1 MIKKKIT
8 LLFVSAIIF
17 VCASC
22 FAACGH
28 VCSFGEWQIEK
39 AATCVEKGY
48 RVRTC
53 SHPDCGK
60 QEREEIGIDL
70 QSHALTPVSAV
81 DADCTTDGNVAYN
94 HCSLCDKDFDEDGN
108 ELTAEDKIVHAAHK
122 TVDIEEVAASEH
134 NSGTRAYKH
143 CSACKKD
150 FDENGNELTAQ
161 DLVVSAKH
169 TMSEVTAIAASEHKD
184 GQIAHIHCNDCGK
197 NLDENG
203 NELTAQDLVVA
214 AKHTMSEV
222 TAIAASEHKNGQ
234 IAHIHCNDCGK
245 NLDVDGNELTAQ
257 DLIVSAKHTMSE
269 VTAIAASEHKDGQI
283 AHIHCNDCG
292 KNFDEDGNELTA
304 QDLVVAATHTDYDRG
319 TLYCETCAEYI
330 ITNVEQFKL
339 FRDTVNGGEKFS
351 NQTVAL
357 DADLDLNNEEWAP
370 INGFYGTFDGRD
382 HVIKN
387 LKISSGDNV
396 GLFGR
401 QWQIKAVISNFT
413 IDGAD
418 ITGGSCVAAVLG
430 QTASTQV
437 TGVTVK
443 NARISAAHYAAGIVG
458 YAYAEI
464 SDCNVDGLEIVCVP
478 DGTEGAYDNG
488 DKVGSIVG
496 YLCSGGVENCK
507 VANVTL
513 KGYRDIGGIAGTATA
528 AEGAVYVRN
537 NTVTNANICA
547 DQITNHYGNKDA
559 NAAEVVGRVIGAVEI
574 ENNAHSGVEIELKL
588 NA

>member
-1 MIKKKIT
+1 MIKKKVA
-8 LLFVSAIIF
+8 LLFVSTLIF

-28 VCSFGEWQIEK
+28 VCSFSEWQTEK
-39 AATCVEKGY
+39 AATCIEKGY

-53 SHPDCGK
+53 THPDCGK
-60 QEREEIGIDL
+60 QEREEIDIDL
-70 QSHALTPVSAV
+70 QAHALASV
-81 DADCTTDGNVAYN
+81 DAIDAGCTTDGNVAYN

-122 TVDIEEVAASEH
+122 TVDFEEVAATEH

-143 CSACKKD
+143 CTACQKD
-150 FDENGNELTAQ
+150 LDNDGNELTAQ
-161 DLVVSAKH
+161 DLVVSATH
-169 TMSEVTAIAASEHKD
+169 TMSEVAAIAASEHKD

-197 NLDENG
+197 NLDNDG
-203 NELTAQDLVVA
+203 NELTAQDLVVSA
-214 AKHTMSEV
+214 THTMSEV
-222 TAIAASEHKNGQ
+222 A
-234 IAHIHCNDCGK
+234 
-245 NLDVDGNELTAQ
+245 
-257 DLIVSAKHTMSE
+257 
-269 VTAIAASEHKDGQI
+269 AIAASEHKDGQI

-292 KNFDEDGNELTA
+292 KNLDNDGNELTA
-304 QDLVVAATHTDYDRG
+304 QDLVVSATHADYDKG
-319 TLYCETCAEYI
+319 TLYCGTCAEYI

-339 FRDTVNGGEKFS
+339 FRDTVNGGEKFT

-357 DADLDLNNEEWAP
+357 DADLDLDNEEWTP
-370 INGFYGTFDGRD
+370 INGFYGTFDGRNY
-382 HVIKN
+382 VIKN

-396 GLFGR
+396 GLFGK
-401 QWQIKAVISNFT
+401 QWQIKAAISNFT

-418 ITGGSCVAAVLG
+418 ITGGSCVAVVLG

-443 NARISAAHYAAGIVG
+443 NARISAAHYAGGIVG
-458 YAYAEI
+458 YAYTKI

-488 DKVGSIVG
+488 DKVGGIVG
-496 YLCSGGVENCK
+496 YLCSGGVENCS
-507 VANVTL
+507 VANIAL

-574 ENNAHSGVEIELKL
+574 ETNAHSEVTIELKL

>member
-1 MIKKKIT
+1 MKFHGEIKMIKKKIA
-8 LLFVSAIIF
+8 LLFVSTLIF

-28 VCSFGEWQIEK
+28 VCSFSEWQTEK
-39 AATCVEKGY
+39 AATCIEKGY

-53 SHPDCGK
+53 THPDCGN
-60 QEREEIGIDL
+60 QEREEIDIDL
-70 QSHALTPVSAV
+70 QAHALASV
-81 DADCTTDGNVAYN
+81 DAIDAGCTTDGNVAYN

-122 TVDIEEVAASEH
+122 TVDIEEVASTDH

-143 CSACKKD
+143 CTACQKD
-150 FDENGNELTAQ
+150 LDNDGNELTAQ
-161 DLVVSAKH
+161 DLVVSA
-169 TMSEVTAIAASEHKD
+169 
-184 GQIAHIHCNDCGK
+184 
-197 NLDENG
+197 
-203 NELTAQDLVVA
+203 
-214 AKHTMSEV
+214 
-222 TAIAASEHKNGQ
+222 
-234 IAHIHCNDCGK
+234 
-245 NLDVDGNELTAQ
+245 
-257 DLIVSAKHTMSE
+257 
-269 VTAIAASEHKDGQI
+269 
-283 AHIHCNDCG
+283 
-292 KNFDEDGNELTA
+292 
-304 QDLVVAATHTDYDRG
+304 THADYDKG
-319 TLYCETCAEYI
+319 TLYCGTCAEYI

-339 FRDTVNGGEKFS
+339 FRDTVNGGEKFT

-357 DADLDLNNEEWAP
+357 DADLDLDNEEWTP
-370 INGFYGTFDGRD
+370 INGFYGTFDGRNY
-382 HVIKN
+382 VIKN

-396 GLFGR
+396 GLFGK
-401 QWQIKAVISNFT
+401 QWQIKAAISNFT

-418 ITGGSCVAAVLG
+418 ITGGSCVAVVLG

-443 NARISAAHYAAGIVG
+443 NARISAAHYAGGIVG
-458 YAYAEI
+458 YAYTKI

-488 DKVGSIVG
+488 DKVGGIVG
-496 YLCSGGVENCK
+496 YLCSGGVENCS
-507 VANVTL
+507 VANIAL

-574 ENNAHSGVEIELKL
+574 ETNAHSEVTIELKL

>member
-1 MIKKKIT
+1 MIKKKIA
-8 LLFVSAIIF
+8 LLFVSTLIF

-28 VCSFGEWQIEK
+28 VCSFSEWQTEK
-39 AATCVEKGY
+39 AATCIEKGY

-53 SHPDCGK
+53 THPDCGK
-60 QEREEIGIDL
+60 QEREEIDINL
-70 QSHALTPVSAV
+70 QAHALASV
-81 DADCTTDGNVAYN
+81 DAIDAGCTTDGNVAYN

-122 TVDIEEVAASEH
+122 TVDIEEVAATEH

-143 CSACKKD
+143 CTACQKD
-150 FDENGNELTAQ
+150 LDNDGNELTAQ
-161 DLVVSAKH
+161 DLVVSA
-169 TMSEVTAIAASEHKD
+169 
-184 GQIAHIHCNDCGK
+184 
-197 NLDENG
+197 
-203 NELTAQDLVVA
+203 
-214 AKHTMSEV
+214 
-222 TAIAASEHKNGQ
+222 
-234 IAHIHCNDCGK
+234 
-245 NLDVDGNELTAQ
+245 
-257 DLIVSAKHTMSE
+257 
-269 VTAIAASEHKDGQI
+269 
-283 AHIHCNDCG
+283 
-292 KNFDEDGNELTA
+292 
-304 QDLVVAATHTDYDRG
+304 THADYDKG
-319 TLYCETCAEYI
+319 TLYCGTCAEYI

-339 FRDTVNGGEKFS
+339 FRDTVNGGEKFT

-357 DADLDLNNEEWAP
+357 DADLDLDNEEWTP
-370 INGFYGTFDGRD
+370 INGFYGTFDGRNY
-382 HVIKN
+382 VIKN

-396 GLFGR
+396 GLFGK
-401 QWQIKAVISNFT
+401 QWQIKAAISNFT

-418 ITGGSCVAAVLG
+418 ITGGSCVAVVLG

-437 TGVTVK
+437 TGITVK
-443 NARISAAHYAAGIVG
+443 NARISAAHYAGGIVG
-458 YAYAEI
+458 YAYTKI

-488 DKVGSIVG
+488 DKVGGIVG
-496 YLCSGGVENCK
+496 YLCSGGVENCS
-507 VANVTL
+507 VANIAL

-574 ENNAHSGVEIELKL
+574 ETNAHSEVTIELKL
-588 NA
+588 VIRNYKIIAYVVQK

>member
-1 MIKKKIT
+1 MIKKKIA
-8 LLFVSAIIF
+8 LLFVSTLIF

-28 VCSFGEWQIEK
+28 VCSFSEWQTEK
-39 AATCVEKGY
+39 AATCIEKGY

-53 SHPDCGK
+53 THPDCGN
-60 QEREEIGIDL
+60 QEREEIDIDL
-70 QSHALTPVSAV
+70 QAHALASV
-81 DADCTTDGNVAYN
+81 DAIDAGCTTDGNVAYN

-122 TVDIEEVAASEH
+122 TVDIEEVASTDH

-143 CSACKKD
+143 CTACQKD
-150 FDENGNELTAQ
+150 LDNDGNELTAQ
-161 DLVVSAKH
+161 DLVVSA
-169 TMSEVTAIAASEHKD
+169 
-184 GQIAHIHCNDCGK
+184 
-197 NLDENG
+197 
-203 NELTAQDLVVA
+203 
-214 AKHTMSEV
+214 
-222 TAIAASEHKNGQ
+222 
-234 IAHIHCNDCGK
+234 
-245 NLDVDGNELTAQ
+245 
-257 DLIVSAKHTMSE
+257 
-269 VTAIAASEHKDGQI
+269 
-283 AHIHCNDCG
+283 
-292 KNFDEDGNELTA
+292 
-304 QDLVVAATHTDYDRG
+304 THADYDKG
-319 TLYCETCAEYI
+319 TLYCGTCAEYI

-339 FRDTVNGGEKFS
+339 FRDTVNGGEKFT

-357 DADLDLNNEEWAP
+357 DADLDLDNEEWTP
-370 INGFYGTFDGRD
+370 INGFYGTFDGRNY
-382 HVIKN
+382 VIKN

-396 GLFGR
+396 GLFGK
-401 QWQIKAVISNFT
+401 QWQIKAAISNFT

-418 ITGGSCVAAVLG
+418 ITGGSCVAVVLG

-443 NARISAAHYAAGIVG
+443 NARISAAHYAGGIVG
-458 YAYAEI
+458 YAYTKI

-488 DKVGSIVG
+488 DKVGGIVG
-496 YLCSGGVENCK
+496 YLCSGGVENCS
-507 VANVTL
+507 VANIAL

-574 ENNAHSGVEIELKL
+574 ETNAHSEVTIELKL

>member
-1 MIKKKIT
+1 MIKKKIA
-8 LLFVSAIIF
+8 LLFVSTLIF

-28 VCSFGEWQIEK
+28 VCSFSEWQTEK
-39 AATCVEKGY
+39 AATCIEKGY

-53 SHPDCGK
+53 THPDCGN
-60 QEREEIGIDL
+60 QEREEIDIDL
-70 QSHALTPVSAV
+70 QAHALASV
-81 DADCTTDGNVAYN
+81 DAIDAGCTTDGNVAYN

-122 TVDIEEVAASEH
+122 TVDIEEVASTDH

-143 CSACKKD
+143 CTACQKD
-150 FDENGNELTAQ
+150 LDNDGNELTAQ
-161 DLVVSAKH
+161 DLVVSA
-169 TMSEVTAIAASEHKD
+169 
-184 GQIAHIHCNDCGK
+184 
-197 NLDENG
+197 
-203 NELTAQDLVVA
+203 
-214 AKHTMSEV
+214 
-222 TAIAASEHKNGQ
+222 
-234 IAHIHCNDCGK
+234 
-245 NLDVDGNELTAQ
+245 
-257 DLIVSAKHTMSE
+257 
-269 VTAIAASEHKDGQI
+269 
-283 AHIHCNDCG
+283 
-292 KNFDEDGNELTA
+292 
-304 QDLVVAATHTDYDRG
+304 THADYDKG
-319 TLYCETCAEYI
+319 TLYCGTCAEYI

-339 FRDTVNGGEKFS
+339 FRDTVNGGEKFT

-357 DADLDLNNEEWAP
+357 DADLDLDNEEWTP
-370 INGFYGTFDGRD
+370 INGFYGTFDGRNY
-382 HVIKN
+382 VIKN

-396 GLFGR
+396 GLFGK
-401 QWQIKAVISNFT
+401 QWQIKAAISNFT

-418 ITGGSCVAAVLG
+418 ITGGSCVAVVLG

-437 TGVTVK
+437 TGVTYK
-443 NARISAAHYAAGIVG
+443 NPRIRAAIYAGGMVGSANTKKR
-458 YAYAEI
+458 
-464 SDCNVDGLEIVCVP
+464 DCNVDGLEIVCVP

-488 DKVGSIVG
+488 DKVGGIVG
-496 YLCSGGVENCK
+496 YLCSGGVENCS
-507 VANVTL
+507 VANIAL

-574 ENNAHSGVEIELKL
+574 ETNAHSEVTIELKL

>member
-1 MIKKKIT
+1 MIKKKIA
-8 LLFVSAIIF
+8 LLFVSTLIF

-22 FAACGH
+22 FVACGH
-28 VCSFGEWQIEK
+28 VCSFSEWQTEK
-39 AATCVEKGY
+39 AATCIEEGY

-53 SHPDCGK
+53 THPDCGK
-60 QEREEIGIDL
+60 QEREEIDIDL
-70 QSHALTPVSAV
+70 QAHALASF
-81 DADCTTDGNVAYN
+81 DAIDAGCTTDGNVAYN

-122 TVDIEEVAASEH
+122 TVDIEEVAATEH

-143 CSACKKD
+143 CTACQKD
-150 FDENGNELTAQ
+150 LDNDGNELTAQ
-161 DLVVSAKH
+161 DLVVSA
-169 TMSEVTAIAASEHKD
+169 
-184 GQIAHIHCNDCGK
+184 
-197 NLDENG
+197 
-203 NELTAQDLVVA
+203 
-214 AKHTMSEV
+214 
-222 TAIAASEHKNGQ
+222 
-234 IAHIHCNDCGK
+234 
-245 NLDVDGNELTAQ
+245 
-257 DLIVSAKHTMSE
+257 
-269 VTAIAASEHKDGQI
+269 
-283 AHIHCNDCG
+283 
-292 KNFDEDGNELTA
+292 
-304 QDLVVAATHTDYDRG
+304 THADYDKG
-319 TLYCETCAEYI
+319 TLYCGTCAEYI

-339 FRDTVNGGEKFS
+339 FRDKVNGGEKFT

-357 DADLDLNNEEWAP
+357 DADLDLDNEEWTP
-370 INGFYGTFDGRD
+370 INGFYGTFDGRNY
-382 HVIKN
+382 VIKN

-396 GLFGR
+396 GLFGK
-401 QWQIKAVISNFT
+401 QWQIKAAISNFT

-418 ITGGSCVAAVLG
+418 ITGGSCVAVVLG

-443 NARISAAHYAAGIVG
+443 NARISAAHYAGGIVG
-458 YAYAEI
+458 YAYTKI

-488 DKVGSIVG
+488 DKVGGIVG
-496 YLCSGGVENCK
+496 YLCSGGVENCS
-507 VANVTL
+507 VANIAL

-574 ENNAHSGVEIELKL
+574 ETNAHCEVTIELKL

>member
-161 DLVVSAKH
+161 DLV
-169 TMSEVTAIAASEHKD
+169 
-184 GQIAHIHCNDCGK
+184 
-197 NLDENG
+197 
-203 NELTAQDLVVA
+203 
-214 AKHTMSEV
+214 
-222 TAIAASEHKNGQ
+222 
-234 IAHIHCNDCGK
+234 
-245 NLDVDGNELTAQ
+245 
-257 DLIVSAKHTMSE
+257 VSAKHTMSE

>member
-1 MIKKKIT
+1 MIKKKIA
-8 LLFVSAIIF
+8 LLFVSTLIF

-28 VCSFGEWQIEK
+28 VCSFSEWQTEK
-39 AATCVEKGY
+39 AATCIEKGY

-53 SHPDCGK
+53 THPDCGK
-60 QEREEIGIDL
+60 QEREEIDIDL
-70 QSHALTPVSAV
+70 QAHALASV
-81 DADCTTDGNVAYN
+81 DAIDAGCTTDGNVAYN

-122 TVDIEEVAASEH
+122 TVDIEEVAATEH

-143 CSACKKD
+143 CTACQKD
-150 FDENGNELTAQ
+150 LDNDGNELTAQ
-161 DLVVSAKH
+161 DLVVSA
-169 TMSEVTAIAASEHKD
+169 
-184 GQIAHIHCNDCGK
+184 
-197 NLDENG
+197 
-203 NELTAQDLVVA
+203 
-214 AKHTMSEV
+214 
-222 TAIAASEHKNGQ
+222 
-234 IAHIHCNDCGK
+234 
-245 NLDVDGNELTAQ
+245 
-257 DLIVSAKHTMSE
+257 
-269 VTAIAASEHKDGQI
+269 
-283 AHIHCNDCG
+283 
-292 KNFDEDGNELTA
+292 
-304 QDLVVAATHTDYDRG
+304 THADYDKG
-319 TLYCETCAEYI
+319 TLYCGTCAEYI

-339 FRDTVNGGEKFS
+339 FRDTVNGGEKFT

-357 DADLDLNNEEWAP
+357 DADLDLDNEEWTP
-370 INGFYGTFDGRD
+370 INGFYGTFDGRNY
-382 HVIKN
+382 VIKN

-396 GLFGR
+396 GLFGK
-401 QWQIKAVISNFT
+401 QWQIKAAISNFT

-418 ITGGSCVAAVLG
+418 ITGGSCVAVVLG

-437 TGVTVK
+437 TGITVK
-443 NARISAAHYAAGIVG
+443 NARISAAHYAGGIVG
-458 YAYAEI
+458 YAYTKI

-488 DKVGSIVG
+488 DKVGGIVG
-496 YLCSGGVENCK
+496 YLCSGGVENCS
-507 VANVTL
+507 VANIAL

-574 ENNAHSGVEIELKL
+574 ETNAHSEVTIELKL